1 MYLVCDLQE
10 DLTELILRR
19 VSNSLVCTE
28 IDHLMI
34 NLNNNSVVLEKI
46 ITLKE
51 KGFYSGRLTL
61 TRGLLDSSM
70 LKMFIF
76 SMQVR

>member
-10 DLTELILRR
+10 DLTGPILRE
-19 VSNSLVCTE
+19 VFIHFDCME
-28 IDHLMI
+28 IDHLMV
-34 NLNNNSVVLEKI
+34 NLNNNSVLKKEIKN
-46 ITLKE
+46 LKE
-51 KGFYSGRLTL
+51 KRFYSGRLTL

-76 SMQVR
+76 SMRVR